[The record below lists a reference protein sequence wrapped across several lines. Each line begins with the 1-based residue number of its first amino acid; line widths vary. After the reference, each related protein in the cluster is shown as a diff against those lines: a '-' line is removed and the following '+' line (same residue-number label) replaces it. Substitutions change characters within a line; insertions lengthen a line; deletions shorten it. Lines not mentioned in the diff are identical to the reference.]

1 MRGLEDGQREDRND
15 RHKDS
20 AEGRQIIG
28 GNVGQNIGHT
38 GVASGARS

>member
-28 GNVGQNIGHT
+28 QLVGHAR
-38 GVASGARS
+38 VASGARS